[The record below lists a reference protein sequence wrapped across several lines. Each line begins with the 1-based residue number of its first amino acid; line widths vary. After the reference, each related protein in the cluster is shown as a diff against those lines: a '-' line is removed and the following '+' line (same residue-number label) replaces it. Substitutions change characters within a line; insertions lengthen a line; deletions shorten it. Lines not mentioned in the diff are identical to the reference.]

1 MEATGHCPSGRAAQA
16 PGLVAVEAT
25 MSPWTHLIAAAS
37 AGAFGLYLWFLS
49 QFEGRQTRIF
59 VVLGTLL
66 AIVSG
71 WMWTT
76 MGVEMVVL
84 ALASGGVVG
93 LLLWLAN
100 ELWESAVREREKRE
114 QDEQNKRW
122 LEEEK
127 LARARRQEE
136 QDKRRAEERRQEDAR
151 RAAEDEARRAKEQR
165 EAEVRRQEE
174 ERERYRAEYRRRQL
188 EAEEAK
194 LAEIMKDL
202 DPDTPMF

>member
-1 MEATGHCPSGRAAQA
+1 
-16 PGLVAVEAT
+16 
-25 MSPWTHLIAAAS
+25 MSPWTLLIAAAS
-37 AGAFGLYLWFLS
+37 AGAFGLCVWLLS
-49 QFEGRQTRIF
+49 LLEGWLIRAVF
-59 VVLGTLL
+59 VLGTFL
-66 AIVSG
+66 AFALG
-71 WMWTT
+71 WIWIT
-76 MGVEMVVL
+76 MGVEIVVL
-84 ALASGGVVG
+84 AIVGICVVG
-93 LLLWLAN
+93 LLIWRAN
-100 ELWESAVREREKRE
+100 ELLESVAREREKRE

-174 ERERYRAEYRRRQL
+174 ERERDRAEYRRRKL

>member
-1 MEATGHCPSGRAAQA
+1 
-16 PGLVAVEAT
+16 
-25 MSPWTHLIAAAS
+25 MSPWAPLIAAAI
-37 AGAFGLYLWFLS
+37 ACAVILYLWFLR
-49 QFEGRQTRIF
+49 QFEDRKIQGRI
-59 VVLGTLL
+59 VLGTLL
-66 AIVSG
+66 VIVSG
-71 WMWTT
+71 WMWIT
-76 MGVEMVVL
+76 MGVGMVVL
-84 ALASGGVVG
+84 ALASGGLVG

-100 ELWESAVREREKRE
+100 EFWEGAAREREKRE
-114 QDEQNKRW
+114 QDELNKRW